1 MKKEANIPIFVKLVS
16 KEHLGIKDARTWFK
30 VVLQNAPQGIINPIP
45 HIDVNGIMSNTPLI
59 RRSKGDSTE
68 LIIPLA
74 RDLIPSE
81 LQRIADA
88 WREVSPSGS
97 YSISTN
103 PTQEQKLNQAVVG
116 LQVDGEEYQ
125 SLCLQLAKVR
135 HESWMRD
142 KAQDG
147 WRYGPLLNVKEKTH
161 PLMRPWSDLP
171 QQYKDVD
178 SSNPEQFLKFLS
190 TQGYAVVRQE
200 ELKALAKILRDIS

>member
-16 KEHLGIKDARTWFK
+16 KEHLGIKDARSWFK
-30 VVLQNAPQGIINPIP
+30 VVLRNAPSGIINPIS
-45 HIDVNGIMSNTPLI
+45 HIDVNGIMTTTPLV
-59 RRSKGDSTE
+59 RRSKGESTE

-74 RDLIPSE
+74 RDLLPAE
-81 LQRIADA
+81 LQKIADA
-88 WREVSPSGS
+88 WREISPSGS

-103 PTQEQKLNQAVVG
+103 PTQDQKLNQAVVG

-142 KAQDG
+142 KSASG

-190 TQGYAVVRQE
+190 TQGYSVVRQE
-200 ELKALAKILRDIS
+200 ELKALTKILRDIC

>member
-16 KEHLGIKDARTWFK
+16 KEHLGIKDARSWFK
-30 VVLQNAPQGIINPIP
+30 VVLRNAPSGIINPIP
-45 HIDVNGIMSNTPLI
+45 HIDVNGIMTTTPLV
-59 RRSKGDSTE
+59 RRSKGESTE

-74 RDLIPSE
+74 RDLLPAE
-81 LQRIADA
+81 LQKIADA
-88 WREVSPSGS
+88 WREISPSGS

-103 PTQEQKLNQAVVG
+103 PTQDQKLNQAVVG

-142 KAQDG
+142 KAASG

-190 TQGYAVVRQE
+190 TQGYSVVRQE
-200 ELKALAKILRDIS
+200 ELKALTKILRDIC